1 MSALAFTVAVA
12 SSAHGGERIGRTIT
26 SFMPLSAE
34 PPLLMISI
42 DTSSRMVDL
51 IAASRRFSV
60 AALSR
65 ARKRSPTFSRGRET
79 CRIGFRSASGIPG
92 LQEALGLPGRYS
104 PLIASSSAPLMPPTT
119 SCLLAPSP
127 NRSRIPHAK
136 PCFGAIAP
144 IPAERR
150 GASDPGFPPRR
161 PQIHSVFQSALT
173 LPQSGETLA
182 VNYGILQPGRTQPAT
197 QYLPQQIYYRAF
209 RHITVLS
216 SLNSPVVDPFT
227 DG

>member
-1 MSALAFTVAVA
+1 MSHTLKLIDGGAVNHAHLPLKASTTPIVSPREFKDAMSALAFIVAVA
-12 SSAHGGERIGRTIT
+12 SSAHGDERIGRTIT

-42 DTSSRMVDL
+42 DASSRMVDL

-65 ARKRSPTFSRGRET
+65 GQEEIADVFAGRET

-119 SCLLAPSP
+119 SCSLAPSP

-136 PCFGAIAP
+136 PCSGAIAP

-150 GASDPGFPPRR
+150 GASDPGFLPTTSDAQRL
-161 PQIHSVFQSALT
+161 SVGFNTPTQWR
-173 LPQSGETLA
+173 E
-182 VNYGILQPGRTQPAT
+182 PGSQLWDFA
-197 QYLPQQIYYRAF
+197 AW
-209 RHITVLS
+209 
-216 SLNSPVVDPFT
+216 
-227 DG
+227 

>member
-1 MSALAFTVAVA
+1 MSALAFIVAVA
-12 SSAHGGERIGRTIT
+12 SSAHGDERIGRTIT

-42 DTSSRMVDL
+42 DASSRMVDL

-65 ARKRSPTFSRGRET
+65 GQEEIADVFAGLRET

-119 SCLLAPSP
+119 SCSLAPSP

-136 PCFGAIAP
+136 PCSGAIAP

-150 GASDPGFPPRR
+150 GASDPGFLPTTSDTQRLSEGFNTPR
-161 PQIHSVFQSALT
+161 
-173 LPQSGETLA
+173 SGESPA
-182 VNYGILQPGRTQPAT
+182 VNHGICNLVEHSQRRNTCRGRFMTESSGILPSGR
-197 QYLPQQIYYRAF
+197 R
-209 RHITVLS
+209 
-216 SLNSPVVDPFT
+216 
-227 DG
+227 